1 VLSFRIRPQGSR
13 TISDSSRRTA
23 GALPPR
29 LKHAIRIVAIAA
41 LYVLAAR
48 AGLSLDAISGFATLV
63 WPPTGIALAAL
74 LLGGYN
80 LWPGVFLGAAIANV
94 LTGAPIMVAIGIGV
108 GNTLEAVFGAYALRR
123 IPGFRLS
130 LDRVRD
136 TIGLIILAAALAP
149 LIAATIGVTTLQ
161 LGGLVASGAFANTWR
176 AWWLGDAIGA
186 VLVAPLVLVWATKPV
201 GIPPAW
207 RLIEVC
213 ALTLAVVIAGLLLFV
228 IPATRNGV
236 PFNQAYVFYP
246 FLVWAAVRFAQHGSV
261 SLTFLISVIA
271 IWGTAMGHG
280 PFTAAS
286 LHQSLSALQTFMG
299 VTAATFL
306 VLGASTAER
315 DRAVEDIS
323 AAHEIAANANRA
335 KADFLAVIS
344 HELRTPLNAI
354 AGYSELLTLGIDGT
368 LSPKQSD
375 AVARIRRNQAHLL
388 ELIDE
393 VLSFAK
399 IEAGRNRLA
408 LGRVPV
414 AEAFDN
420 IDPLILP
427 QLLQKGLRLDRG
439 PIENGLSVQADPAKL
454 RQILLNVVVNAIKF
468 TPAEGQILLQA
479 TRLGNDV
486 VISATDTGIGVPA
499 DKVPHIFDPFFQVDS
514 KMTREYS
521 GVGLGLTIARD
532 LARAMNGDVGFE
544 SELGKGSVVLVTLPI
559 GG

>member
-1 VLSFRIRPQGSR
+1 MIADVPRP
-13 TISDSSRRTA
+13 
-23 GALPPR
+23 P
-29 LKHAIRIVAIAA
+29 LKQTLRIVAIAA

-48 AGLSLDAISGFATLV
+48 AGLRLDAISGFATLV

-74 LLGGYN
+74 LLGGYG

-94 LTGAPIMVAIGIGV
+94 LTGAPILVAIGIAA
-108 GNTLEAVFGAYALRR
+108 GNSLEAVFGAYALRR

-136 TIGLIILAAALAP
+136 AIGLILFAGALAP
-149 LIAATIGVTTLQ
+149 LIAATIGVTTLH
-161 LGGLVASGAFANTWR
+161 LGGLVPSGAIADTWR

-186 VLVAPLVLVWATKPV
+186 VLMAPLILVWARKPV

-207 RLIEVC
+207 RLMEVS

-246 FLVWAAVRFAQHGSV
+246 LLVWGAVRFAQHGSV

-280 PFTAAS
+280 PFTAAT
-286 LHQSLSALQTFMG
+286 LHESLSALQTFMG

-323 AAHEIAANANRA
+323 AAHEVAANANSA
-335 KADFLAVIS
+335 KADFLAVMS

-354 AGYSELLTLGIDGT
+354 AGYSELLALGIDGP
-368 LSPKQSD
+368 LSQKQSD

-399 IEAGRNRLA
+399 IEAGRNRVVSE
-408 LGRVPV
+408 GVPV
-414 AEAFDN
+414 VEAFDN
-420 IDPLILP
+420 IDPLVLP

-439 PIENGLSVQADPAKL
+439 PIEDGLSVQADPAKL

-468 TPAEGQILLQA
+468 TPADGQILLQA
-479 TRLGNDV
+479 ARDGNDV
-486 VISATDTGIGVPA
+486 VLSVTDTGIGVSA
-499 DKVPHIFDPFFQVDS
+499 DKLAHIFDPFFQVDS

-544 SELGKGSVVLVTLPI
+544 SEVGRGSVVSVTLPS

>member
-1 VLSFRIRPQGSR
+1 MTADAP
-13 TISDSSRRTA
+13 SRR
-23 GALPPR
+23 
-29 LKHAIRIVAIAA
+29 LKQTGRIVAIAG

-48 AGLSLDAISGFATLV
+48 AGLRLDAISGFASLV

-74 LLGGYN
+74 LLGGYS
-80 LWPGVFLGAAIANV
+80 LWPGVFLGAVIANV
-94 LTGAPIMVAIGIGV
+94 LTGAPILVAIGIGA
-108 GNTLEAVFGAYALRR
+108 GNSLEALFGAYALRR

-136 TIGLIILAAALAP
+136 VIALILLAVALAP
-149 LIAATIGVTTLQ
+149 FIAATIGVTTLQ
-161 LGGLVASGAFANTWR
+161 LGGLVPRGAIGDTWR

-186 VLVAPLVLVWATKPV
+186 VLVAPVILVWATKPAGV
-201 GIPPAW
+201 PPAQ
-207 RLIEVC
+207 RLMEVC
-213 ALTLAVVIAGLLLFV
+213 ALTVAVIVAGLLLFFV
-228 IPATRNGV
+228 PATRNGV

-246 FLVWAAVRFAQHGSV
+246 LLMWAAVRFAQHGSV
-261 SLTFLISVIA
+261 SMTFLVSVIA

-286 LHQSLSALQTFMG
+286 LHQGLFALQTFMG

-315 DRAVEDIS
+315 DQAVEDIS
-323 AAHEIAANANRA
+323 SAHEIAANANRA
-335 KADFLAVIS
+335 KADFLAVMS

-354 AGYSELLTLGIDGT
+354 AGYSELLSIGVDGPLT
-368 LSPKQSD
+368 PKQSD
-375 AVARIRRNQAHLL
+375 AVARIRRNQQHLL

-399 IEAGRNRLA
+399 IEAGRSRL
-408 LGRVPV
+408 V
-414 AEAFDN
+414 AERVLVVDAFDS
-420 IDPLILP
+420 IEPLIQP
-427 QLLQKGLRLDRG
+427 QLLQKKLKLHRG
-439 PIENGLSVQADPAKL
+439 SIEDGLSVQADAAKL

-468 TPAEGQILLQA
+468 TPAEGRIGLHA
-479 TRLGNDV
+479 MPAGNDV
-486 VISATDTGIGVPA
+486 VLSVSDTGIGVPP
-499 DKVPHIFDPFFQVDS
+499 DKVAHIFDPFFQVDS

-544 SELGKGSVVLVTLPI
+544 SEVGKGSVVSVTLPS
-559 GG
+559 GV